1 MLGIEWLESLANFEA
16 DRSVVLSSLESV
28 RSAASVLGG
37 TESGL
42 RFIHVAGTNGKGS
55 VAAAAAVLLGD
66 MGFRVGLFRSPHLCR
81 LEERVMIDAVPVAAE
96 RLDQELCQLAAMTE
110 QKLVPQ
116 LTHFEAL
123 FVAALSVFSLE
134 GCEIAVVEVGM
145 GGRDDATNI
154 IDAEVA
160 VITSIGHDHLPQLGP
175 ELTDVLDHKLG
186 IVHDG
191 ATVCIGALLPELRSI
206 AMQRL
211 ALNPTIWI
219 EDLAIE
225 RFPGVGGQ
233 EIVEHSPLGDRSFF
247 VPLYGLAAA
256 WNVVLAVLAVEALL
270 GQRLSSE
277 RIESGLARLHLPG
290 CFEVLRGEHI
300 LVVDTAHNPE
310 AAASLGLTLVE
321 TFGSENSVGV
331 VFGMSHDRDPSEFLR
346 SLAIVDVEAF
356 GLLDCGVSVPV
367 LWKAATEV
375 YPEARILDWSH
386 ELRSVGELIG
396 SLGTEVVLITGSHCA
411 CGTVLCKDP
420 PKLLL
425 DES

>member
-1 MLGIEWLESLANFEA
+1 MRGIEWLESLANFEA
-16 DRSVVLSSLESV
+16 DRSVALSSLEAV

-81 LEERVMIDAVPVAAE
+81 LEERVMIDAVPIAAE

-110 QKLVPQ
+110 QQLVPE

-134 GCEIAVVEVGM
+134 GCEIAVIETGM

-160 VITSIGHDHLPQLGP
+160 VITSIGHDHLAQLGP

-186 IVHDG
+186 IVHGG
-191 ATVCIGALLPELRSI
+191 ATVCLGPLAPELRSI

-219 EDLAIE
+219 DDLAIE

-233 EIVEHSPLGDRSFF
+233 EIVEHAPLGDRSFF
-247 VPLYGLAAA
+247 VPLFGVAAA
-256 WNVVLAVLAVEALL
+256 WNVLLAVLAVEALL
-270 GQRLSSE
+270 GRRLSSE

-290 CFEVLRGEHI
+290 CFEVLRGESI
-300 LVVDTAHNPE
+300 VVVDTAHNRE
-310 AAASLGLTLVE
+310 AAASLGATLTE
-321 TFGSENSVGV
+321 TFGNEHSIGV

-346 SLAIVDVEAF
+346 ALAIANVGAL
-356 GLLDCGVSVPV
+356 GLLDCGVSVPL
-367 LWKAATEV
+367 LWQAAKDA

-396 SLGTEVVLITGSHCA
+396 SLGTDLVLITGSHCA

-425 DES
+425 EEG